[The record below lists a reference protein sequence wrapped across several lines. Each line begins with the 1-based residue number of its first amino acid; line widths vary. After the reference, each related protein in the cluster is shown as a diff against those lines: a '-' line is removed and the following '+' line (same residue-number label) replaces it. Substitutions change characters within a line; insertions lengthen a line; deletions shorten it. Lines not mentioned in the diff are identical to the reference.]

1 MIRALPIR
9 AALGA
14 LVPSHDSG
22 RRDAGGVPLAGGRQR
37 RRRSRNRREQGVA
50 LIVVM
55 SAIAVLAVMLAD
67 MHENTSTEYRIA
79 VNQRDQLRAEYMAR
93 SGINLTR
100 LLVEE
105 EPKIRQTVAP
115 FYQMLFGRPPP
126 QLPVWTLA
134 NEILQPFCDY
144 EGSRENATQVGI
156 DLGAAQGMGDLPGTC
171 EIVALAENSKINV
184 NDPLLRDG
192 NQARRSVAMQVF
204 AMIGGYQSPS
214 PYDPLFEQRDPDG
227 NFTSRLDLVSALID
241 WWDVDTERTLFDP
254 GAGEVSS
261 SGSEDDVYSSFED
274 PYRVKNAPFD
284 SLEELRLIRGVGD
297 DFWATF
303 VEPNPDDHSTRNVTV
318 YGSGSVN
325 PNEAP
330 PEVLLARLCSFIG
343 DQPLCVD
350 PVEASKFIQL
360 VRTTRA
366 MFPIPFFSRS
376 ADFLAF
382 VEGRGGARDLYPMLR
397 AMLGEDHPLLF
408 TPVTIP
414 NTMRTEID
422 NSFVTA
428 ARILTIESTG
438 EVGRTRVRIRTVM
451 NFHDRWTP
459 PPPNAG
465 GMPPLGIFHYY
476 RID

>member
-1 MIRALPIR
+1 MTAIRAPFGVLS
-9 AALGA
+9 
-14 LVPSHDSG
+14 PSDDS
-22 RRDAGGVPLAGGRQR
+22 R
-37 RRRSRNRREQGVA
+37 RRERRAGARRGRSKREQGVA
-50 LIVVM
+50 LVVVM
-55 SAIAVLAVMLAD
+55 STIAILAVMLAD
-67 MHENTSTEYRIA
+67 MHENTGTEHAIA
-79 VNQRDQLRAEYMAR
+79 MNQRDQLRAEYMAK
-93 SGINLTR
+93 SGLNLTR
-100 LLVEE
+100 LLVKE
-105 EPKIRQTVAP
+105 EPQIRQTVAP
-115 FYQMLFGRPPP
+115 FYQMLLGRPPP
-126 QLPVWTLA
+126 QLSVWALA
-134 NEILQPFCDY
+134 SEILQPFCDY
-144 EGSRENATQVGI
+144 EASQENATQVGI

-171 EIVALAENSKINV
+171 EIQALAENSKINV

-192 NQARRSVAMQVF
+192 NLARRSVAMQVF

-227 NFTSRLDLVSALID
+227 NFTSRLDMVSALID
-241 WWDVDTERTLFDP
+241 WWDPDTERTLFDP
-254 GAGEVSS
+254 GAGEITS
-261 SGSEDDVYSSFED
+261 SGGEDDLYQSFAD

-284 SLEELRLIRGVGD
+284 SLEEIRLVRGVGD

-303 VEPNPDDHSTRNVTV
+303 IEPDPDDPESRNVTI

-330 PEVLLARLCSFIG
+330 PEVLLARLCSFLG

-360 VRTTRA
+360 VRTIRA

-376 ADFLAF
+376 ADFLSF
-382 VEGRGGARDLYPMLR
+382 VEGRGGPRDLYPMLKV
-397 AMLGEDHPLLF
+397 MLGDEHPLLF

-414 NTMRTEID
+414 QNMRTEID

-428 ARILTIESTG
+428 ARILTVESTG
-438 EVGRTRVRIRTVM
+438 VVGRSRVRIRTVM

-465 GMPPLGIFHYY
+465 SMPPLGIFHHY